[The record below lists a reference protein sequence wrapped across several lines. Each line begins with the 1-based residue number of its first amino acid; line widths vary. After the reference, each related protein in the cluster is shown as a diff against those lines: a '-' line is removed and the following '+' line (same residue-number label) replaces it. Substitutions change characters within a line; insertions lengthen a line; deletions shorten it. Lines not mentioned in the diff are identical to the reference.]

1 MKVMYF
7 LQPLL
12 IKIHWETNYSYIV
25 TVFCFQIA
33 VIQQSI

>member
-12 IKIHWETNYSYIV
+12 IKIHWETNYIV
-25 TVFCFQIA
+25 TVFLFQMP
-33 VIQQSI
+33 VIQQIR